1 MNIKTAQILIEE
13 GYTNVFVVDAPDS
26 VDNFILISRSG
37 GFGEGLGSVRTANP
51 TIQVMVADKDYATC
65 NSTAESIKKY
75 LTALTDEQ
83 IKLILYRISQF
94 GDYTEFSQMG
104 VFEEYLTDSGEVIS
118 RADAYEIVGFE
129 LQSDILELGRD
140 EQLRYR
146 MSVNF
151 MIYQNM

>member
-13 GYTNVFVVDAPDS
+13 GYTNVFAVDAPDS
-26 VDNFILISRSG
+26 VDNFIMISRSG

-51 TIQVMVADKDYATC
+51 TIQVMVANKDYATC

-75 LTALTDEQ
+75 LTALTDEE
-83 IKLILYRISQF
+83 IKLI
-94 GDYTEFSQMG
+94 TEN
-104 VFEEYLTDSGEVIS
+104 
-118 RADAYEIVGFE
+118 YEIVGYE